1 LGATLIRA
9 ISDIGRLEE
18 VKLAATAAFG
28 GGLLSEDG
36 MPKLKTHKGAA
47 KRFKKTATG
56 KVKRGH
62 AKLRHILT
70 SKETKHKRK
79 LGKSALVSDGDLP
92 KVLRMI
98 PYQ

>member
-1 LGATLIRA
+1 MVWLIA
-9 ISDIGRLEE
+9 ECTFEE
-18 VKLAATAAFG
+18 F
-28 GGLLSEDG
+28 
-36 MPKLKTHKGAA
+36 MPKLKTHKGAS

-70 SKETKHKRK
+70 SKEHKTKRK
-79 LGKSALVSDGDLP
+79 LGKSALVSDGDLA

>member
-1 LGATLIRA
+1 
-9 ISDIGRLEE
+9 
-18 VKLAATAAFG
+18 
-28 GGLLSEDG
+28 

-47 KRFKKTATG
+47 KRFKVTGTG

-70 SKETKHKRK
+70 SKDKKTKRK
-79 LGKSALVSDGDLP
+79 LGKATLVSDGDLR
-92 KVLRMI
+92 KVKRMI